1 MKARG
6 DCVAPEDLEIELTVL
21 MPCLNEAETLE
32 SCILAARSG
41 IERAGVRG
49 EILVADNGS
58 TDSSRDIARRLGA
71 RVAEIAER
79 GYGSALRG
87 GIAEARGRFVIMGDA
102 DASYDFTD
110 LTPFLERLR
119 AGDGLVMGC
128 RMPRGGGRILPG
140 AMPWKHRWIGN
151 PALSALAR
159 FLFRSD
165 ISDFHCGIRGFS
177 RSAIQALGLVS
188 SGMEF
193 ASEMIIKAVLA
204 DLRISEVPV
213 TLSPDK
219 RSRPPH
225 LRSWRDG
232 WRHLR
237 FMLLISPTWLF
248 LVPGLLLGGLGFL
261 AGVRLSLGPL
271 AIGPFGFESNALVV
285 SSMTLL
291 VGAQV
296 ALYGVM
302 AHVLA
307 VRTGLLPE
315 RPGWRSAFR
324 MFTLERGLL
333 LGASLVAVGV
343 LLVVR
348 VAFRWHLSNL
358 GPLPTAETLRMVV
371 PGATAVTLGA
381 QVLFSSFFLSAL
393 GTVVVES
400 PARPETE
407 RSEDQA

>member
-1 MKARG
+1 MAH
-6 DCVAPEDLEIELTVL
+6 EDLEIELTVL

-32 SCILAARSG
+32 SCILAARTG

-49 EILVADNGS
+49 EILIADNGS
-58 TDSSRDIARRLGA
+58 TDASREIARRLGA
-71 RVAEIAER
+71 RVAEVAER

-119 AGDGLVMGC
+119 AGDDLVMGC

-151 PALSALAR
+151 PVLSALAR

-165 ISDFHCGIRGFS
+165 ISDFHCGLRGFS
-177 RSAIQALGLVS
+177 RSAFAALGLVS
-188 SGMEF
+188 GGMEF
-193 ASEMIIKAVLA
+193 ASEMIVKAVLA
-204 DLRISEVPV
+204 GLRISEVPV

-248 LVPGLLLGGLGFL
+248 LVPGLLLAGMGFV
-261 AGVRLSLGPL
+261 AGARLSLGPL
-271 AIGPFGFESNALVV
+271 VIGPYGFESNALVV

-291 VGAQV
+291 VGVQV
-296 ALYGVM
+296 TLYGVM

-315 RPGWRSAFR
+315 RSGWRSAFR
-324 MFTLERGLL
+324 LFTLERGLL
-333 LGASLVAVGV
+333 TGSLLVVVGF

-348 VAFRWHLSNL
+348 VVVRWHFSDL
-358 GPLPTAETLRMVV
+358 GPLPTAETMRMVV
-371 PGATAVTLGA
+371 PGATAVTLGT

-393 GTVVVES
+393 GTTVVES
-400 PARPETE
+400 PARPEAEE
-407 RSEDQA
+407 RRGRA